1 MIKERNYGIDLLRIV
16 AMLMICLLHVI
27 SFGGVLPSIPEGS
40 VNSAALNLLKVCTLC
55 AVNCFALISGYA
67 ATDKPIKYS
76 KIVNMWF
83 QAFFYS
89 FAVSLTLSLVGVGAP
104 LGIKDLI
111 RLALPVTF
119 NQFWYFSSYVL
130 LFFALPILNNYLF
143 NLNKTSAQKLFFIL
157 IILCSILTLLTDPFI
172 TNYGYSPLWL
182 MIMYCLGMLA
192 KKIHLFEGRKT
203 YVLII
208 LFVLS
213 TLFTLAFDMYNI
225 HMFYSYVAPTIVFNA
240 LLLVVLFSR
249 IRLKGTI
256 ISKISPLVF
265 GVYLFQMSHVIWYE
279 LLQNRFAF
287 IAEKPLPLCLLYVFF
302 FAACIFISGLAIEF
316 LRSKLAKV
324 LRIHLLSEKIIT
336 WARYLFEKISVLTK

>member
-1 MIKERNYGIDLLRIV
+1 
-16 AMLMICLLHVI
+16 
-27 SFGGVLPSIPEGS
+27 
-40 VNSAALNLLKVCTLC
+40 
-55 AVNCFALISGYA
+55 
-67 ATDKPIKYS
+67 
-76 KIVNMWF
+76 MWF

-89 FAVSLTLSLVGVGAP
+89 FAVSLALSLVGVGAP

-111 RLALPVTF
+111 KLALPVTF
-119 NQFWYFSSYVL
+119 NRFWYFSSYVL

-143 NLNKTSAQKLFFIL
+143 NLNKTSAQKLFFVL
-157 IILCSILTLLTDPFI
+157 IILCSVISVPTDPFF

-182 MIMYCLGMLA
+182 MIMYCLGVLA
-192 KKIHLFEGRKT
+192 KKIRLFEERKT
-203 YVLII
+203 YILII

-213 TLFTLAFDMYNI
+213 TLVTWALDMFKI
-225 HMFYSYVAPTIVFNA
+225 HILYHYISPTIIFNA
-240 LLLVVLFSR
+240 LALVVLFSR
-249 IRLKGTI
+249 IRVNGTI
-256 ISKISPLVF
+256 ISKISPLMF
-265 GVYLFQMSHVIWYE
+265 GVYLFQMSHVIWHE